1 MTSIGERARNE
12 ATTVVLDQLLA
23 FCNRDD
29 IFERNVRSRNLAP
42 FQLHTFIGSSYV
54 KRVLSGVM
62 ILLKRSVK

>member
-42 FQLHTFIGSSYV
+42 FQLHPFIGSSYV